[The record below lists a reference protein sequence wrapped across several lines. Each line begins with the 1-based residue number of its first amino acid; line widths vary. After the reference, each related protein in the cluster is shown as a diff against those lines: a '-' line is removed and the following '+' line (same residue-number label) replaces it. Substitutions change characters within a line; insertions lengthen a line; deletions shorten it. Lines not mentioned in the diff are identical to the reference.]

1 MTVKMLLLLV
11 VVGTYLDHPRTLA
24 QATSPAQSNDNSEA
38 GIDRDVQLMRQD
50 IRSQVKQLIAANL
63 KLTDTEAT
71 KFWPV
76 YDQFTADL
84 AKINDQ
90 RYALI
95 KEYSDE
101 WGTMT
106 DDQASS
112 LARRYLALDEQV
124 AQLRTKYLPVF
135 NQAVRGTRVAT
146 FFQLDRRIQEMIDL
160 QLASQLPLAQ
170 EQQ

>member
-1 MTVKMLLLLV
+1 ML
-11 VVGTYLDHPRTLA
+11 
-24 QATSPAQSNDNSEA
+24 
-38 GIDRDVQLMRQD
+38 RQD

-76 YDQFTADL
+76 YDQYTADL
-84 AKINDQ
+84 VNINDQ

-95 KEYSDE
+95 KEYSDK
-101 WGTMT
+101 WGTLT
-106 DDQASS
+106 DDQALS
-112 LARRYLALDEQV
+112 LAGRYLALDGQV

-135 NQAVRGTRVAT
+135 SQAVPGTRVAT

-160 QLASQLPLAQ
+160 QLASHLPIVQ
-170 EQQ
+170 K